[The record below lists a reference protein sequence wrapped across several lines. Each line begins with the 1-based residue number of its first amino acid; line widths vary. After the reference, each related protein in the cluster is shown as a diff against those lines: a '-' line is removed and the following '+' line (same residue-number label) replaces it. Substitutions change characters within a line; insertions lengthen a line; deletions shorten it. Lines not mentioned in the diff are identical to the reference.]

1 MTGSMRLGFHAPET
15 EEELAGLVIEAA
27 ESRTPLEIMGK
38 GTKRELGHPVGAGAV
53 VSTEAMT
60 GVSLYE
66 PTELVMV
73 AKTGT
78 PLAEIEAKLAEND
91 QELAFEP
98 VDMGPLLGYGP
109 SDGTIGG
116 VIATNIS
123 GSRRIL
129 KGAARDHVLGIRAV
143 NGRGEI
149 IKAGGRVMK
158 NVTGYDIGRTLAG
171 SWGTLAVMTEVSL
184 KVLPAQREARTI
196 VFYGLTDQTAIEA
209 LCIAMGTPYEV
220 SGTLHMHAEL
230 AARMT
235 DEEIAS
241 AEAPVTAIRVE
252 NFPASARYRAGRLRQ
267 ALLAYSPALELDGP
281 RSKIFWD
288 DVRRL
293 KMFQDKP
300 NPLWRISTAP
310 TQAAKLVNNLSR
322 KVDARVMYD
331 WSGGLL
337 WMETPPLTDAGAVD
351 IRRQLAELGGHATL
365 IRADDTTRAG
375 IDVFQPLDPQHAIL
389 SAKLKHAFDPLGLF
403 NPGRMYR
410 DM

>member
-1 MTGSMRLGFHAPET
+1 VTGSMRLGFHAPET

-281 RSKIFWD
+281 RSKAFWD

-375 IDVFQPLDPQHAIL
+375 IDVFQPLEPQHAIL